1 MVIARTAILQTLRQ
15 GPGYGRL
22 LMRRV
27 STATGGR
34 AALAPGS
41 VYPVLKAL
49 EKARLVRKWTVV
61 AGRARGGRARTYYEL
76 TVAGVREAEAE
87 AAALAGMTLHDRP
100 PLQVSASERSD
111 QQARAE
117 RVAALFDFA
126 SEARDSL
133 ARSRRG
139 A

>member
-1 MVIARTAILQTLRQ
+1 
-15 GPGYGRL
+15 
-22 LMRRV
+22 MRRV

-34 AALAPGS
+34 ASLAPGS
-41 VYPVLKAL
+41 VYPALQAL

-61 AGRARGGRARTYYEL
+61 AGRARGGGPART
-76 TVAGVREAEAE
+76 TSSRVAGIREAEAE
-87 AAALAGMTLHDRP
+87 AVALAGIALSGRP
-100 PLQVSASERSD
+100 PLQVSAAERAALR
-111 QQARAE
+111 ARVE

-133 ARSRRG
+133 ARARRR

>member
-1 MVIARTAILQTLRQ
+1 MLTARTAILQALRQ

-34 AALAPGS
+34 ALLAPGS
-41 VYPVLKAL
+41 VYPALKAL
-49 EKARLVRKWTVV
+49 EKARLVRKWTVI

-76 TVAGVREAEAE
+76 TVAGIREAEAE
-87 AAALAGMTLHDRP
+87 AGALAGITLNGQP
-100 PLQVSASERSD
+100 PLQVSAPTRSVLRW
-111 QQARAE
+111 RAE

-133 ARSRRG
+133 ARARRR

>member
-1 MVIARTAILQTLRQ
+1 MLTARTAILLVLRQ

-34 AALAPGS
+34 ASLAPGS
-41 VYPVLKAL
+41 VYPTLKAL
-49 EKARLVRKWTVV
+49 EKARLVRKWTVI

-76 TVAGVREAEAE
+76 TVAGIREAEAE
-87 AAALAGMTLHDRP
+87 AVALAGIALIDRP
-100 PLQVSASERSD
+100 PRQVSAVERSLLRE
-111 QQARAE
+111 RAE

-126 SEARDSL
+126 SETRDAL
-133 ARSRRG
+133 ARARRR

>member
-1 MVIARTAILQTLRQ
+1 MVTARTAILQALRQ

-27 STATGGR
+27 SIATGGR
-34 AALAPGS
+34 ASLAPGS
-41 VYPVLKAL
+41 VYPTLKAL
-49 EKARLVRKWTVV
+49 EKARLVRKWTVI

-76 TVAGVREAEAE
+76 TVEGIREAEAE
-87 AAALAGMTLHDRP
+87 AAALAGITLNDRP
-100 PLQVSASERSD
+100 PLDVPASERSVR
-111 QQARAE
+111 QARAE

-126 SEARDSL
+126 SETRDSL
-133 ARSRRG
+133 ARERRG

>member
-1 MVIARTAILQTLRQ
+1 MLTARTAILQALRW

-34 AALAPGS
+34 ALLAPGS

-49 EKARLVRKWTVV
+49 EKAGLVRKWTVI
-61 AGRARGGRARTYYEL
+61 AGRARGGRARSYYEL
-76 TVAGVREAEAE
+76 TVAGIREAEAE
-87 AAALAGMTLHDRP
+87 AVALAGALSGRP
-100 PLQVSASERSD
+100 PLQVPAPARSLV
-111 QQARAE
+111 RWRVE

-126 SEARDSL
+126 SEARDSV
-133 ARSRRG
+133 ARARRR

>member
-1 MVIARTAILQTLRQ
+1 MQALRQ

-41 VYPVLKAL
+41 AYPVLKAL
-49 EKARLVRKWTVV
+49 KKARLVRKWTVI

-87 AAALAGMTLHDRP
+87 AAALAGITLSGRP
-100 PLQVSASERSD
+100 PLDDSASERSVR
-111 QQARAE
+111 QARAE

-126 SEARDSL
+126 TQARDSL
-133 ARSRRG
+133 ARARRG

>member
-1 MVIARTAILQTLRQ
+1 MVTARTAILQALRQ

-27 STATGGR
+27 TTATGGR
-34 AALAPGS
+34 ASLAPGS
-41 VYPVLKAL
+41 VYPTLKAL
-49 EKARLVRKWTVV
+49 ENARLVRKWTVI

-76 TVAGVREAEAE
+76 TVEGIREAEAE
-87 AAALAGMTLHDRP
+87 AAALAGITLNRRP
-100 PLQVSASERSD
+100 PLEVSASERSVR
-111 QQARAE
+111 QARAE

-126 SEARDSL
+126 SETRDSF
-133 ARSRRG
+133 ARARRG

>member
-1 MVIARTAILQTLRQ
+1 MLTARTAILQALRQ

-34 AALAPGS
+34 ASLAPGS
-41 VYPVLKAL
+41 VYPTLKAL
-49 EKARLVRKWTVV
+49 EKARLVRTWTVI
-61 AGRARGGRARTYYEL
+61 AGRARGGRARTNHEL
-76 TVAGVREAEAE
+76 TVEGLREAE
-87 AAALAGMTLHDRP
+87 AAAAALAGITLSGRP
-100 PLQVSASERSD
+100 PLDVSASERSVR
-111 QQARAE
+111 QARAE

-126 SEARDSL
+126 SETRDSL
-133 ARSRRG
+133 ARARRG

>member
-1 MVIARTAILQTLRQ
+1 MLAARTAILQALRQ

-27 STATGGR
+27 TTATGGR
-34 AALAPGS
+34 ASLAPGS
-41 VYPVLKAL
+41 VYPTLKAL
-49 EKARLVRKWTVV
+49 EKARLVRKWTVI

-76 TVAGVREAEAE
+76 TVEGIREAEAQ
-87 AAALAGMTLHDRP
+87 AAALAGITLGGRP
-100 PLQVSASERSD
+100 PLEVSASERSVRR
-111 QQARAE
+111 ARAE

-126 SEARDSL
+126 SETRDLLAPARK
-133 ARSRRG
+133 G

>member
-1 MVIARTAILQTLRQ
+1 MVTARTAILQALRQ

-34 AALAPGS
+34 ASLAPGS

-49 EKARLVRKWTVV
+49 GKARLVRKWTVI

-87 AAALAGMTLHDRP
+87 AAALAGIMLGDRP
-100 PLQVSASERSD
+100 PLQVSASERSIL
-111 QQARAE
+111 QARAE

-133 ARSRRG
+133 ARARRG

>member
-1 MVIARTAILQTLRQ
+1 MLTARTAILQALRQ

-34 AALAPGS
+34 ALLAPGS
-41 VYPVLKAL
+41 VYPALKAL
-49 EKARLVRKWTVV
+49 EKAGLVRKWTVI
-61 AGRARGGRARTYYEL
+61 AGRARGGRARSYYEL
-76 TVAGVREAEAE
+76 TVAGIREAEAE
-87 AAALAGMTLHDRP
+87 AVALAGIALSGRP
-100 PLQVSASERSD
+100 PLEAPAPARSLV
-111 QQARAE
+111 RWRVE

-126 SEARDSL
+126 SEARDSV
-133 ARSRRG
+133 ARARRR